1 MVNFRFHLVSLI
13 AVFLALG
20 LGILTGS
27 AVVNQATVKAIRRE
41 IGDVRREVNNLR
53 SANSDLQNDVA
64 RSNSFMADA
73 ATYTVDGRLVD
84 VPVVV
89 LAERGVDDSAVNDAV
104 ALLRAAGAGV
114 PGVIWLEDKWKV
126 DNEQDLQ
133 ALRDASDL
141 LGGANSVRTRALE
154 SLALRL
160 AGPPPAPSPGEV
172 TVPDLLQR
180 LSDAGFISIAGDQ
193 VDLTRF
199 PPSPS
204 RAVIISGTDSRFS
217 GTTMTLDA
225 ARAATNAQMPTLVSE
240 VFAERGGDKPA
251 KRGDAVAPVR
261 NDKSLGAVVSTVDDL
276 DLVQGRVAS
285 VLALQDLGAGT
296 AGHYGYGNG
305 ATSSLPPQ
313 QQKQ

>member
-41 IGDVRREVNNLR
+41 IGDVRREVNSLR
-53 SANSDLQNDVA
+53 SANGDLQNDVA

-89 LAERGVDDSAVNDAV
+89 LAERGLNDNAVGDTV
-104 ALLRAAGAGV
+104 ALLRASGAEV
-114 PGVIWLEDKWKV
+114 PAVIWLEDKWTV

-133 ALRDASDL
+133 ALRNASDL
-141 LGGANSVRTRALE
+141 LGGAKSVRTRALE
-154 SLALRL
+154 KLAVRL
-160 AGPPPAPSPGEV
+160 AAPPAAPIIAEP

-180 LSDAGFISIAGDQ
+180 LTDAGFISISADN
-193 VDLTRF
+193 VDLTSF

-204 RAVIISGTDSRFS
+204 RAVVITGTDSRFE
-217 GTTMTLDA
+217 GTDVTLA
-225 ARAATNAQMPTLVSE
+225 VTRAATSAQMPTLVGE
-240 VFAERGGDKPA
+240 VYTERNGDKPP
-251 KRGDAVAPVR
+251 KRGDAVAAVR
-261 NDKSLGAVVSTVDDL
+261 NDKSLGGVVSTVDDL

-285 VLALQDLGAGT
+285 VLALQELGAGT